1 MFVSVCARLCPL
13 PCCQHPRA
21 VQHPDRAL
29 LLSRDPL
36 NFSILS
42 PLPGAWLQLLLLG
55 CKPKQPGL
63 PGAASSFPALLGFL
77 LRGEPSRCLT
87 KPRKLRLFLLGT
99 CKQWLETGAQPIQT
113 PSPQLPPTLAPSPR
127 QPPAPRTAAEG
138 REELREAPA
147 AGRISRAAIKL
158 LVTPQLCQPDKDTRY
173 PLTYIKRGS

>member
-1 MFVSVCARLCPL
+1 MFVSVCARLRPL
-13 PCCQHPRA
+13 PCCLHPRA

-42 PLPGAWLQLLLLG
+42 PLPKAWLQLLLLG

-77 LRGEPSRCLT
+77 LRGEPSQCLT
-87 KPRKLRLFLLGT
+87 KPRKLRLFLLGS

-113 PSPQLPPTLAPSPR
+113 PPTTTATHPGTKPPAAPSP
-127 QPPAPRTAAEG
+127 TH
-138 REELREAPA
+138 
-147 AGRISRAAIKL
+147 S
-158 LVTPQLCQPDKDTRY
+158 
-173 PLTYIKRGS
+173 S